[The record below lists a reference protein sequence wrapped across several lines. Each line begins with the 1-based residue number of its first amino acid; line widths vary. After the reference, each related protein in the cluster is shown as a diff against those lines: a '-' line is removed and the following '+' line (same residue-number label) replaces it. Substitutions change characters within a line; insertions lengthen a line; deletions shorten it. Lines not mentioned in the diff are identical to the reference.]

1 MAILEHSPRSS
12 RGSNSSVKSHSS
24 PAQSSQKPSPS
35 EHSFYSPKI
44 TSPAHNP
51 HSSDQNLP
59 RETQLYTNAN
69 MTTTTVASIY
79 PITASP
85 LTSGVNLLSS
95 NAGAFAPPSTQASIV
110 SLLASISQQQQRERA
125 AAASAFLAAHKE
137 NLLLAA
143 RNSAASM
150 TNSTL
155 QNTNPLA
162 LLQVK
167 KIEIYASDFKVLGIL
182 SENFHKHKIAL
193 LKFQR
198 TLSGAST
205 LQSLRSCRIAVMAPS
220 QRLLRQRRDIMP
232 SSRLHDGVATS

>member
-1 MAILEHSPRSS
+1 M
-12 RGSNSSVKSHSS
+12 KSHSS

-44 TSPAHNP
+44 SSPAHNP

-95 NAGAFAPPSTQASIV
+95 NAGGAFAPPSTQASIV

-150 TNSTL
+150 ANSSL
-155 QNTNPLA
+155 QNTNPLVP

-182 SENFHKHKIAL
+182 SEKTFTNTKSHF
-193 LKFQR
+193 
-198 TLSGAST
+198 
-205 LQSLRSCRIAVMAPS
+205 
-220 QRLLRQRRDIMP
+220 
-232 SSRLHDGVATS
+232 